1 MFSNFVFINFFLGF
15 KAKKFQKEIYSLS
28 LNSNLMKEKCQKE
41 KVN

>member
-1 MFSNFVFINFFLGF
+1 MYYDFMFINFFGF

-28 LNSNLMKEKCQKE
+28 LNSNLMKEKGQKE